1 MQHEHFRR
9 HGKDII
15 DWITEYM
22 ENGYEG
28 AVFPK
33 TTPGEVLAQLPAHPP
48 QEAEPPEQVF
58 ADFESLI
65 LPHTTHWNDPRFFA
79 YFPANHSGPGILG
92 DLLSAGLGVNAMS
105 WVTSPAA
112 TELEMR
118 MIDWLG
124 EMLGL
129 PWKGCIQDTASSAT
143 FCAMLAAR
151 EQAADVN
158 QEGFYGQQ
166 PMTVYAS
173 EHAHSSM
180 QKAVWMAGFG
190 ERYLRL
196 VPGET
201 DDFAMNAEALAEM
214 IEQDIAQGFRPVFVM
229 STVGT
234 TSSTAIDPL
243 HAIADLCEKHG
254 LWHHVDAALAGAAA
268 ILPEQR
274 WILDGT
280 ERADSFCFNP
290 HKWMFTNFD
299 CSVLMVKDPNALKKA
314 LAINPEYLKAGQDAV
329 VENFRDWGI
338 QLGRRFRALKLW
350 YVIRCFGV
358 AGLQEKIRTHL
369 AMTQWFAA
377 QVKQDPR
384 FQLLTEPKLNTV
396 CFHCDSDA
404 LSQALLKAINDSGQ
418 AYLSHTV
425 LRGRYVIRVAFGQ
438 IHGTQQHAENL
449 WRLVGECYAAM
460 AKPD

>member
-1 MQHEHFRR
+1 MQHERFRK
-9 HGKDII
+9 HGKDVI
-15 DWITEYM
+15 DWIADYM
-22 ENGYEG
+22 TNGYDG
-28 AVFPK
+28 PVFPK
-33 TTPGEVLAQLPAHPP
+33 TQPGEVLAQLPMEPP
-48 QEAEPPEQVF
+48 QEAEPGEQVF

-65 LPHTTHWNDPRFFA
+65 LPHTTHWNDPRFYA

-92 DLLSAGLGVNAMS
+92 DLLSAGLGVNGMS

-124 EMLGL
+124 HMLKL
-129 PWKGCIQDTASSAT
+129 PWRGCIQDTASTAT
-143 FCAMLAAR
+143 FCALLAAR
-151 EQAADVN
+151 EQVADVN
-158 QEGFYGQQ
+158 QSGFYQQQ

-173 EHAHSSM
+173 KHAHSSM

-196 VPGET
+196 VPGND
-201 DDFAMNAEALAEM
+201 DDFAMDAAVLAQMVAE
-214 IEQDIAQGFRPVFVM
+214 DIAAGFRPTFVM

-234 TSSTAIDPL
+234 TSSTAIDPV
-243 HAIADLCEKHG
+243 HAVADICEANNM
-254 LWHHVDAALAGAAA
+254 WHHVDAALAGTAA
-268 ILPEQR
+268 ILPEMR

-299 CSVLMVKDPNALKKA
+299 CSVLLVKSPDALKKA
-314 LAINPEYLKAGQDAV
+314 MAINPEYLKAGHDAV
-329 VENFRDWGI
+329 VENFRDWGP

-358 AGLQEKIRTHL
+358 AGLQDKIRAHL
-369 AMTQWFAA
+369 NMTRWFAD
-377 QVKQDPR
+377 QVRAEPR
-384 FQLLTEPKLNTV
+384 THLLTEPKINTV
-396 CFHCDSDA
+396 CFHLDDDA
-404 LSQALLKAINDSGQ
+404 ATKALMKAVNDSGE

-425 LRGRYVIRVAFGQ
+425 LRDRYVIRVSFGQ
-438 IHGTQQHAENL
+438 IHQSQQHVATL
-449 WRLVGECYAAM
+449 WGLISRLL
-460 AKPD
+460 P

>member
-1 MQHEHFRR
+1 MQHERFRQ

-15 DWITEYM
+15 DWITAYM
-22 ENGYEG
+22 ENGYDG
-28 AVFPK
+28 PVFPK
-33 TTPGEVLAQLPAHPP
+33 TKPGEVLAQLPDH
-48 QEAEPPEQVF
+48 PPEQAEPAEQVF
-58 ADFESLI
+58 GDFESLI
-65 LPHTTHWNDPRFFA
+65 LPHTTHWNDPRFYA

-105 WVTSPAA
+105 WVTSPSA

-124 EMLGL
+124 HMLKL
-129 PWKGCIQDTASSAT
+129 PWKGCIQDTASTAT
-143 FCAMLAAR
+143 FCALLAAR
-151 EQAADVN
+151 EQVADVN
-158 QEGFYGQQ
+158 QEGLFQQQ

-180 QKAVWMAGFG
+180 QKAVWMSGIG
-190 ERYLRL
+190 ERQLRL
-196 VPGET
+196 VPGNDT
-201 DDFAMNAEALAEM
+201 DFGMRADVLADL
-214 IEQDIAQGFRPVFVM
+214 IQRDVADGFRPAFVM

-243 HAIADLCEKHG
+243 HAVADLCEQHG
-254 LWHHVDAALAGAAA
+254 MWHHVDAALAGTAA
-268 ILPEQR
+268 ILPEMR

-299 CSVLMVKDPNALKKA
+299 CSVLMVKSPNALKKA
-314 LAINPEYLKAGQDAV
+314 MAINPEYLKAGHDAV
-329 VENFRDWGI
+329 VENFRDWGP

-369 AMTQWFAA
+369 AMTRWLAA
-377 QVKQDPR
+377 QVAEEPR
-384 FQLLTEPKLNTV
+384 THLLAEPKLNTV
-396 CFHCDSDA
+396 CFHLDGDDA
-404 LSQALLKAINDSGQ
+404 TKALMQAINDSGE

-425 LRGRYVIRVAFGQ
+425 LRGRYVIRVAVGQ
-438 IHGTQQHAENL
+438 IHGTQAHIESL
-449 WRLVGECYAAM
+449 WQLIKRLL
-460 AKPD
+460 PPS